1 MRIVIMKDDEKLNEE
16 QKYIENLVVLGKKVS
31 IEASK
36 DKELED
42 KIKKLSS
49 Y

>member
-1 MRIVIMKDDEKLNEE
+1 MSDNNNSTNEQE
-16 QKYIENLVVLGKKVS
+16 YIERLVKLGKTIS

-42 KIKKLSS
+42 KIKRLSC

>member
-1 MRIVIMKDDEKLNEE
+1 MSDNNAAKEQEYIEKLV
-16 QKYIENLVVLGKKVS
+16 KLGKTIA
-31 IEASK
+31 IEASR

-42 KIKKLSS
+42 KIKRLSS

>member
-1 MRIVIMKDDEKLNEE
+1 MSEEENLNEE
-16 QKYIENLVVLGKKVS
+16 QKYIENLVVIGKKIS

-42 KIKKLSS
+42 KLKKLSS

>member
-1 MRIVIMKDDEKLNEE
+1 MEDNQVKNDE
-16 QKYIENLVVLGKKVS
+16 QKLIEKLVVLGKKVS

>member
-1 MRIVIMKDDEKLNEE
+1 MSDNNVNNEQEYIEKLV
-16 QKYIENLVVLGKKVS
+16 KLGKTIS

-36 DKELED
+36 DKELEE

>member
-1 MRIVIMKDDEKLNEE
+1 MDENTKKEE
-16 QKYIENLVVLGKKVS
+16 QELIEKLVVLGKKVS
-31 IEASK
+31 IEASQ

-42 KIKKLSS
+42 RIKKLSS

>member
-1 MRIVIMKDDEKLNEE
+1 MEDNTIKNDE
-16 QKYIENLVVLGKKVS
+16 QKFIENLVVLGKKVS

-36 DKELED
+36 DKELEER
-42 KIKKLSS
+42 IKKLSS

>member
-1 MRIVIMKDDEKLNEE
+1 MIMNQNKDLNKE
-16 QKYIENLVVLGKKVS
+16 QQYIENLVKLGKKIS
-31 IEASK
+31 LEAAG
-36 DKELED
+36 DKKLED

>member
-1 MRIVIMKDDEKLNEE
+1 MSDNNVANEQEYIEKLV
-16 QKYIENLVVLGKKVS
+16 KLGKTIS

-42 KIKKLSS
+42 KIKRLSS

>member
-1 MRIVIMKDDEKLNEE
+1 MDETKKNKEE
-16 QKYIENLVVLGKKVS
+16 EYIKNLVKLGKAIS

-36 DKELED
+36 NPKLEER
-42 KIKKLSS
+42 IKKLSS

>member
-1 MRIVIMKDDEKLNEE
+1 MDDNKKLNEE
-16 QKYIENLVVLGKKVS
+16 QKYIEKLVKIGKEIS

-36 DKELED
+36 DKKIED
-42 KIKKLSS
+42 KIKRMSS

>member
-1 MRIVIMKDDEKLNEE
+1 MNEE
-16 QKYIENLVVLGKKVS
+16 KDFNKEQEYIEKLVVLGKKIS
-31 IEASK
+31 IEAAK
-36 DKELED
+36 DKKLED

>member
-1 MRIVIMKDDEKLNEE
+1 MKENKKLNEE
-16 QKYIENLVVLGKKVS
+16 QQYIEKLVILGKKIS

-36 DKELED
+36 DKKIED